1 MTRYLE
7 LKPNTDD
14 HKTHICVANCQE
26 VQLISG
32 LSNKTFSPVG
42 FSRNL
47 CYKYT
52 YHLTTH
58 KKAVVEEVEYV
69 NIRRKPN
76 MLMYGIPTS
85 KSFTLNML

>member
-1 MTRYLE
+1 MIIKLT
-7 LKPNTDD
+7 
-14 HKTHICVANCQE
+14 CVANCQE
-26 VQLISG
+26 VPLISK
-32 LSNKTFSPVG
+32 LSNIIFSPVG

-58 KKAVVEEVEYV
+58 KKGVVEEVEYV
-69 NIRRKPN
+69 NIRGKPN
-76 MLMYGIPTS
+76 ILMYGIPMS